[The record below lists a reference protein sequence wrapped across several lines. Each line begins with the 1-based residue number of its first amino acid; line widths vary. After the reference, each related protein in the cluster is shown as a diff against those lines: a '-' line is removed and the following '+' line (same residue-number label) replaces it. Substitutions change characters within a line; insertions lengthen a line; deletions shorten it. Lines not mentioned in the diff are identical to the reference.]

1 MTYDVGEGTLST
13 ARAAAVERR
22 LVRDDPCPMA
32 RKGERPRPRAVR
44 EHRLRLVQQRAETQG
59 GVVSRAQLRVL
70 GITRDEVAGH
80 LRGDRWQALHS
91 QSVVVHNGPVS
102 ETGRMW
108 GAVFEAG
115 DRGCLDGAS
124 SLIAGGLEHFTEQTI
139 RVSVPPGVLVRR
151 AAGVSIRQTRRLDES
166 DRTPSG
172 IPRTRD
178 HVAAVRAALWARSDK
193 QATLLLTMAVQQGRT
208 TPTLMGKEVLRV
220 RRDARRLLITEVIT
234 DLLDGVRS
242 LGEREFGQLCR
253 ERGLPEPSRQV
264 VRSGKDGRHYLDVMW
279 EPWGVVVEID
289 GIQHSWAANVVAD
302 ALRQNTVTLGNALV
316 LRLPLLGLRVSP
328 DDFFDQI
335 VAALISR
342 GCPIDVAS

>member
-1 MTYDVGEGTLST
+1 M
-13 ARAAAVERR
+13 
-22 LVRDDPCPMA
+22 
-32 RKGERPRPRAVR
+32 
-44 EHRLRLVQQRAETQG
+44 
-59 GVVSRAQLRVL
+59 
-70 GITRDEVAGH
+70 
-80 LRGDRWQALHS
+80 
-91 QSVVVHNGPVS
+91 
-102 ETGRMW
+102 
-108 GAVFEAG
+108 
-115 DRGCLDGAS
+115 
-124 SLIAGGLEHFTEQTI
+124 
-139 RVSVPPGVLVRR
+139 
-151 AAGVSIRQTRRLDES
+151 
-166 DRTPSG
+166 
-172 IPRTRD
+172 
-178 HVAAVRAALWARSDK
+178 
-193 QATLLLTMAVQQGRT
+193 
-208 TPTLMGKEVLRV
+208 

-316 LRLPLLGLRVSP
+316 LRLPLLGLRVAP

-342 GCPIDVAS
+342 GCRHRRSVMRLACPNTLSSRRPGAWPQSLRNRT